1 MASEPV
7 SGETLEA
14 VINALRVWLDHLGTV
29 AENAATAAVAARNL
43 LVSKGL
49 VTEEE
54 WDSAVDE
61 VRRQHAT
68 LLGMDPEAQVAID
81 ELRRLLGGE
90 GREGGQ
96 VGPTR

>member
-43 LVSKGL
+43 LVSKA
-49 VTEEE
+49 
-54 WDSAVDE
+54 W
-61 VRRQHAT
+61 
-68 LLGMDPEAQVAID
+68 
-81 ELRRLLGGE
+81 
-90 GREGGQ
+90 
-96 VGPTR
+96 